1 MIRLK
6 DLSIGFNEVLL
17 HAEDIQLE
25 KGNVY
30 ALVGANG
37 RGKTTLLK
45 TLNGV
50 LKPISGELLID
61 SISVNQL
68 TREQLARK
76 IAFVSSKFEGVDH
89 LSVYQ
94 YVALGRTPY
103 LGLFGR
109 LTPSDHQ
116 VVMQAIEQ
124 LGLSSFTQRITA
136 ELSDGER
143 QMASIARALAQ
154 DCPII
159 TLDEPTAFLDYTN
172 KAKILDLLSSIAV
185 SQGKCILFSTHDLDL
200 IHRQSIPVLLAQ
212 STKKLHLL
220 SKYSSVHELIK
231 AY

>member
-17 HAEDIQLE
+17 HSEDIQLE

-89 LSVYQ
+89 LTVYQ

-116 VVMQAIEQ
+116 VVTQAIEQ

>member
-17 HAEDIQLE
+17 HSEDIQLE